1 MHAVTAASSGRSS
14 SAISAAIT
22 SESELEASG
31 LPTSWRKRLRVDEV
45 AVVAKRDRAH
55 PAVVQERLR
64 VLPGVAARRR
74 VARVPDRELAVEA
87 GEAALVE
94 HLRHETE
101 VAHRGQAPA
110 FRDGDSR
117 GLLAAMLERV
127 EAEVAEARDVTAG
140 RADSEDA
147 AHQATCPSSTT
158 SSHGMSVPG
167 VTAATTPR
175 PSTTS
180 TSARQ
185 PRPVGRLAQRER
197 DAAVGDVVGEREQ
210 MRVAPHERDEAVP
223 EPAQQ
228 DDAVAALPAVGDAR
242 DVAHE
247 ADAADD
253 RRRRDRR
260 AAGLVV
266 ERDVPRDDGDPERVG
281 RLRDPFDRLRELPAD
296 LGLLGVAEV
305 EAVGEGERLAAG
317 AGDVERGFHHGRP
330 AGLDRVAAAERGA
343 VERDGDAARAVDPQ
357 HRCVEAGTPH
367 RARADEVVVLL
378 EHPGLRLVVDRVD
391 GRRGRGALLLLDL
404 VARALVGEQSGRDRA
419 DHLARRERAQVA
431 VVGHLADH
439 RARQLPALADSAHV
453 VDAAR
458 ARRPRPSAPAT
469 RRS

>member
-1 MHAVTAASSGRSS
+1 MA
-14 SAISAAIT
+14 
-22 SESELEASG
+22 E
-31 LPTSWRKRLRVDEV
+31 
-45 AVVAKRDRAH
+45 RDRAH

-94 HLRHETE
+94 HLRHEAE
-101 VAHRGQAPA
+101 VAHCGQAPA

-117 GLLAAMLERV
+117 GLLAAVLERV

-158 SSHGMSVPG
+158 SSHGISVPG
-167 VTAATTPR
+167 VDGGDDAVALDDVHVGG
-175 PSTTS
+175 
-180 TSARQ
+180 Q

-247 ADAADD
+247 PDAADD

-281 RLRDPFDRLRELPAD
+281 RLRDAFDRLRELPAD

-317 AGDVERGFHHGRP
+317 AGDVERGLHHGRP
-330 AGLDRVAAAERGA
+330 AGLERVAAAERGA

-391 GRRGRGALLLLDL
+391 GRAGRR
-404 VARALVGEQSGRDRA
+404 RAP
-419 DHLARRERAQVA
+419 
-431 VVGHLADH
+431 
-439 RARQLPALADSAHV
+439 PA
-453 VDAAR
+453 
-458 ARRPRPSAPAT
+458 RPRSAGT
-469 RRS
+469 RR